1 MNEDDIVN
9 EKKDIMSK
17 DDCFLCLDSEKDS
30 ELFITLNCCKSYQIH
45 KSCLYN
51 ALLYYFSDINM
62 KTMPCP
68 ICRKLIILKDYF
80 TYDECNNCF
89 SLMPD
94 KYQKRF
100 NRKHTL
106 LLKYN
111 FILIDIDEEAIHH
124 SKNVECQDFTFMFVL
139 LFLFV
144 VIILFYI
151 FI

>member
-1 MNEDDIVN
+1 MNVN
-9 EKKDIMSK
+9 DTENE
-17 DDCFLCLDSEKDS
+17 CFLCLDSEKES
-30 ELFITLNCCKSYQIH
+30 GLFITLNCCKTHQIH

-80 TYDECNNCF
+80 TYDECNKYF

-94 KYQKRF
+94 EYQKRF
-100 NRKHTL
+100 IIKHTF

-111 FILIDIDEEAIHH
+111 FIHTLIDINEESRVQ
-124 SKNVECQDFTFMFVL
+124 SKNVECKDFTFLFVL
-139 LFLFV
+139 LFVFLT
-144 VIILFYI
+144 IIVSSI